1 MTMKQLVIG
10 LMCISG
16 AILVAAQDPLA
27 TARDLYASADYE
39 EALATLTRLH
49 DDATA
54 SAQAEQVEQYR
65 AFCLFA
71 LGRTREAVGVSE
83 RLIAKNPTLELDS
96 AEASPRIISMF
107 ADVRKRL
114 LPGLIREH
122 YRTARAALEAKDAA
136 GAEAQFGEVRR
147 MIDEA
152 EKVNAIDETLAD
164 MRVLVDGFLDLART
178 SRAPVAPRPALQP
191 SSSPDDTDVPA
202 KSQRPAPPQIF
213 DSTAPGV
220 TAPVVIHQEVPGYP
234 RSLVTIVKTDV
245 TRGTL
250 EVLIDEN
257 GNVERSVMRDS
268 VNPIYDGLVVRASK
282 AWKYR
287 PALMGDTPVKYVK
300 LIAINVQ
307 K

>member
-1 MTMKQLVIG
+1 MKQLVIS

-16 AILVAAQDPLA
+16 AITVAAQDPLA
-27 TARDLYASADYE
+27 AARDLYASAAYE

-54 SAQAEQVEQYR
+54 PAQAEQVDEYR

-83 RLIAKNPTLELDS
+83 SLIAKNPTLQLDS
-96 AEASPRIISMF
+96 AEASPRIMSMF

-114 LPGLIREH
+114 LPGLIRER
-122 YRTARAALEAKDAA
+122 YRTARAALDSKDAA
-136 GAEAQFGEVRR
+136 AAESQFGEVRR

-164 MRVLVDGFLDLART
+164 MRVLVDGFLVLART
-178 SRAPVAPRPALQP
+178 SRATVPVAPRPAPQP
-191 SSSPDDTDVPA
+191 SSPAATDVPSR
-202 KSQRPAPPQIF
+202 SQSQAPPKIF
-213 DSTAPGV
+213 DGTTPGV
-220 TAPVVIHQEVPGYP
+220 TAPVAIHQDVPAFP
-234 RSLVTIVKTDV
+234 RSLVTTVKTEV
-245 TRGTL
+245 TKGTL

-282 AWKYR
+282 TWKYR
-287 PALMGDTPVKYVK
+287 PALIDQKPVKYVK

>member
-1 MTMKQLVIG
+1 MKQLVIG

-16 AILVAAQDPLA
+16 AITVAAQDPLA
-27 TARDLYASADYE
+27 AARDLYASAAYE

-54 SAQAEQVEQYR
+54 AAQAEQVEQYR

-83 RLIAKNPTLELDS
+83 DLIAKNPTLQLDS

-107 ADVRKRL
+107 AEVRKRL

-122 YRTARAALEAKDAA
+122 YRTARAALDAKDAA

-178 SRAPVAPRPALQP
+178 SRAAAAPRPALQP
-191 SSSPDDTDVPA
+191 PTPAASDVPS
-202 KSQRPAPPQIF
+202 KSQPPPPPAIF

-220 TAPVVIHQEVPGYP
+220 TAPVAIHQDVPSYP

-245 TRGTL
+245 TKGTL

-282 AWKYR
+282 TWKYR
-287 PALMGDTPVKYVK
+287 PALMGDRPVKYVK

>member
-1 MTMKQLVIG
+1 MKQLVVIG
-10 LMCISG
+10 LMCICG
-16 AILVAAQDPLA
+16 AITVAAEDPLA
-27 TARDLYASADYE
+27 AARDLYASAAYE
-39 EALATLTRLH
+39 EALAALTRLH

-54 SAQAEQVEQYR
+54 SAEAEQVEQYR

-83 RLIAKNPTLELDS
+83 GLIAKNPTLQLDS

-114 LPGLIREH
+114 LPGLIRER
-122 YRTARAALEAKDAA
+122 YRTARAALDAKDAA
-136 GAEAQFGEVRR
+136 AAETQFGEVRR

-164 MRVLVDGFLDLART
+164 MRVLVDGFLELART
-178 SRAPVAPRPALQP
+178 SRAPVVPRPAPQP
-191 SSSPDDTDVPA
+191 STPAATDVPS
-202 KSQRPAPPQIF
+202 KSQPPPPPAIF
-213 DSTAPGV
+213 DSTTPGV
-220 TAPVVIHQEVPGYP
+220 TPPVAIHQDVPNYP

-245 TRGTL
+245 TKGTL

-257 GNVERSVMRDS
+257 GNVVRSVMRDS
-268 VNPIYDGLVVRASK
+268 VNAIYDSLVVRASK

-287 PALMGDTPVKYVK
+287 PALKGETPVKYVK

>member
-1 MTMKQLVIG
+1 MKQLVIG

-16 AILVAAQDPLA
+16 AITVAAQDPLA
-27 TARDLYASADYE
+27 AARDLYASAAYE

-49 DDATA
+49 DDGAA
-54 SAQAEQVEQYR
+54 AAEAEQVEQYR

-83 RLIAKNPTLELDS
+83 GLIAKNPTLQLDS

-122 YRTARAALEAKDAA
+122 YRTARATLDAKDAA

-191 SSSPDDTDVPA
+191 PTPAATDVPS
-202 KSQRPAPPQIF
+202 KSQPPPPPTIF
-213 DSTAPGV
+213 DSTAHGV
-220 TAPVVIHQEVPGYP
+220 TAPVAIHQDVPSYP

-245 TRGTL
+245 TKGTL

-282 AWKYR
+282 TWKYR

>member
-1 MTMKQLVIG
+1 MKQFVVIG

-16 AILVAAQDPLA
+16 AIAVAAEDPLA
-27 TARDLYASADYE
+27 AARDLYASAAYE
-39 EALATLTRLH
+39 EALAALTRLH
-49 DDATA
+49 DDTPA
-54 SAQAEQVEQYR
+54 SVPAEQVEQYR

-83 RLIAKNPTLELDS
+83 SLIAKNPTLQLDS

-122 YRTARAALEAKDAA
+122 YKAARAALEAKDAA
-136 GAEAQFGEVRR
+136 DAETQFGQVRR

-152 EKVNAIDETLAD
+152 EKVNAIDDTLAD

-178 SRAPVAPRPALQP
+178 SRATAAARPAPQP
-191 SSSPDDTDVPA
+191 APPAATDVPSR
-202 KSQRPAPPQIF
+202 SQPPAPPTIF
-213 DSTAPGV
+213 DSTVPGV
-220 TAPVVIHQEVPGYP
+220 TPPVAVHQDVPSYP

-245 TRGTL
+245 TKGTL

-257 GNVERSVMRDS
+257 GNVVRSVMRDS
-268 VNPIYDGLVVRASK
+268 VNPIYDSLVVRASK
-282 AWKYR
+282 SWKYR
-287 PALMGDTPVKYVK
+287 PALIGETPVKYVK